1 MNCFICTNPTEGNF
15 ANIHALIFYCANC
28 GNYSITDVAMNTI
41 PKQTYPNWQSI
52 LRTHISN
59 NQIDGVVFI
68 TTDTIKS
75 LFGY

>member
-1 MNCFICTNPTEGNF
+1 
-15 ANIHALIFYCANC
+15 
-28 GNYSITDVAMNTI
+28 MNTI